1 MTPDEL
7 ARQAVKVVAKV
18 ERSTLARIFALL
30 KVVEDDALG
39 LSDMLATLDSTRA
52 RVFKE
57 LRAREVLAAAR
68 AARELL
74 QLGAESGSIA
84 PVLRE
89 GIEAVY
95 RAGVEEAIK
104 AATATGLVTNVEAA
118 RAIIFGSGIDL
129 EFVSA
134 LTRITLTQ
142 LRKVGEAGRDRLEEA
157 LVRGAVRGEG
167 PRAAAR
173 LVRAAVDVTRHEAER
188 ITRTVFNRANNEAR
202 KIAFDDPAL
211 AVEYLQWNATNDVR
225 TCPICAARHG
235 LVWRRD
241 QAPIATVHPHDR
253 CVLLPWNPATPE
265 ARRGDD
271 YYRRTRAELARQIPD
286 GKQASPTTPGP
297 FEVSDGI
304 TVPPPAW
311 TPEGGWSHG
320 R

>member
-7 ARQAVKVVAKV
+7 ARQAVSSRQSR
-18 ERSTLARIFALL
+18 EEHPLDLRSPE
-30 KVVEDDALG
+30 VVEDDALG

-129 EFVSA
+129 KPFRPHA
-134 LTRITLTQ
+134 HPLTQ
-142 LRKVGEAGRDRLEEA
+142 LRKVG
-157 LVRGAVRGEG
+157 
-167 PRAAAR
+167 
-173 LVRAAVDVTRHEAER
+173 
-188 ITRTVFNRANNEAR
+188 
-202 KIAFDDPAL
+202 K
-211 AVEYLQWNATNDVR
+211 
-225 TCPICAARHG
+225 
-235 LVWRRD
+235 
-241 QAPIATVHPHDR
+241 
-253 CVLLPWNPATPE
+253 
-265 ARRGDD
+265 
-271 YYRRTRAELARQIPD
+271 
-286 GKQASPTTPGP
+286 
-297 FEVSDGI
+297 
-304 TVPPPAW
+304 
-311 TPEGGWSHG
+311 WS
-320 R
+320 